1 MKPLLLSVLFAAAS
15 FAGGEAHVGPLH
27 VIHYQANNYF
37 ANFPDQRDRVDWY
50 VVMVRTDTPGISA
63 FRVTL
68 RYREDGEIKSATVAA
83 PLHDGQRYTWA
94 QIGGKY
100 DVVGITIEEL
110 RAEPAIEIK
119 P

>member
-1 MKPLLLSVLFAAAS
+1 MKTLLLSVLLSVAA
-15 FAGGEAHVGPLH
+15 FAGEAQVGPLH

-37 ANFPDQRDRVDWY
+37 VNFPDQSARVDWY
-50 VVMVRTDTPGISA
+50 VVMVRTETPGISA

-68 RYREDGEIKSATVAA
+68 RYREDGEVKSATVAA
-83 PLHDGQRYTWA
+83 PLHDGQRYAWA

-100 DVVGITIEEL
+100 DVVGIVIEEL